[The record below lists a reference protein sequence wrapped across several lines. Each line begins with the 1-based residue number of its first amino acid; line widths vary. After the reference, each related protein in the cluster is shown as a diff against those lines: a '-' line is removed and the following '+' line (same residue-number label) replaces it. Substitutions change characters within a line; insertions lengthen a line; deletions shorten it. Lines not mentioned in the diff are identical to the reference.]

1 MGFMICPLETRILDD
16 QQRPLGGTT
25 LVALGGE
32 FHGTL
37 HVIGHT
43 GEALPGGPAWHCG
56 FMVAL
61 WKKSPEKCGKIEA
74 STD

>member
-1 MGFMICPLETRILDD
+1 MVCPLETRILDD

-43 GEALPGGPAWHCG
+43 GEALPVDQRGTGD
-56 FMVAL
+56 FT
-61 WKKSPEKCGKIEA
+61 EK
-74 STD
+74 

>member
-1 MGFMICPLETRILDD
+1 MVCPLETRILDD

-43 GEALPGGPAWHCG
+43 GEALPVDQRGTGGSMEKW
-56 FMVAL
+56 
-61 WKKSPEKCGKIEA
+61 PEKCGKIEA

>member
-1 MGFMICPLETRILDD
+1 MDFMVCPLETRIVDD

-32 FHGTL
+32 FHGTR

-43 GEALPGGPAWHCG
+43 GEALPVDQRGTGGS
-56 FMVAL
+56 M
-61 WKKSPEKCGKIEA
+61 EK
-74 STD
+74 